1 MDGLG
6 EKARGSVSVV
16 GQVKGNA
23 VLHRAAP
30 GFRCDSY
37 DLGAPCNTA
46 YAALYGADL
55 TLLYGALKNLVR
67 RLIAVIAG
75 VAVMIVSARLFHLR
89 IVLTNSAA
97 PAGIYRLDS
106 VPTGRGELVLACLP
120 TEVARAGLTR
130 GYLAEGDCPAGAE
143 PIAKVIGAIPGD
155 GVELEPGWVAV
166 NGMKFTNS
174 QTASRDS
181 AGRLL
186 KHAPSGARR
195 VGAGEVWLFGFNNI
209 RSWDAR
215 YFGPVPLANVRGVL
229 RPLVTW

>member
-1 MDGLG
+1 MDVLE
-6 EKARGSVSVV
+6 EKVRGSVSVV

-37 DLGAPCNTA
+37 DLAAPYNKA

-55 TLLYGALKNLVR
+55 ALLYGALKNLVGK
-67 RLIAVIAG
+67 LIAVTAG
-75 VAVMIVSARLFHLR
+75 VAVMIFSAGLFHLR
-89 IVLTNSAA
+89 IVLTNSSA
-97 PAGIYRLDS
+97 PAGIYRLNS
-106 VPTGRGELVLACLP
+106 VPARRGDLVLACLP
-120 TEVARAGLTR
+120 TEVAQTGLTR
-130 GYLAEGDCPAGAE
+130 GYLTEGDCPAGAE
-143 PIAKVIGAIPGD
+143 PIAKVIGAMPGD
-155 GVELEPGWVAV
+155 VVELEPGWVAV

-186 KHAPSGARR
+186 THVLSGAYR
-195 VGAGEVWLFGFNNI
+195 VGTGEVWLFGFNNR

>member
-1 MDGLG
+1 MGGLG

-23 VLHRAAP
+23 VLHRATP
-30 GFRCDSY
+30 GFCCDSY
-37 DLGAPCNTA
+37 DLAAPCNKA

-55 TLLYGALKNLVR
+55 TLLHGALKNLVR
-67 RLIAVIAG
+67 RLIAITAG
-75 VAVMIVSARLFHLR
+75 VAVMIFSAGLFHLR

-106 VPTGRGELVLACLP
+106 VLAGRGDLVLACLP
-120 TEVARAGLTR
+120 TEVAQAGLTR
-130 GYLAEGDCPAGAE
+130 GYLQRGDCPAKAE

-174 QTASRDS
+174 QTAARDS
-181 AGRLL
+181 AGRPLTHVL
-186 KHAPSGARR
+186 SGAYQ
-195 VGAGEVWLFGFNNI
+195 VGTGEVWLFGFNNI

-215 YFGPVPLANVRGVL
+215 YFGPMPLANVRGVL
-229 RPLVTW
+229 RPLMTW